1 MEHSRIHEAL
11 TKPPVDA
18 VSAKFVVSFAVC
30 LVIGIVFW
38 GGVFLAM
45 R

>member
-11 TKPPVDA
+11 TEPPVDA
-18 VSAKFVVSFAVC
+18 VPARFVVSFLAC

-38 GGVFLAM
+38 SGVFFVM

>member
-1 MEHSRIHEAL
+1 MEHSRIHEGMLDVPADIV
-11 TKPPVDA
+11 PA
-18 VSAKFVVSFAVC
+18 NFVLSFAIC

-38 GGVFLAM
+38 SGVFLAM